1 MLEQEAA
8 GQNSINSEPSNG
20 AMDITTTTTLPE
32 FVTMTTL
39 TTNTTMPEPM
49 DQDVTVPI
57 STPQACSVQ
66 AVQQPA
72 APATVTPQ
80 MFVTRAVSSAPV
92 QSLGNQK
99 IFRTLFCLHL
109 QIASHENT
117 CPIKCC

>member
-32 FVTMTTL
+32 FVTMTT
-39 TTNTTMPEPM
+39 NTTMPEPM

-72 APATVTPQ
+72 VLAAVTPQ
-80 MFVTRAVSSAPV
+80 MFVSRAVSSAPV